1 MTDTTRAALHRRLL
15 DWINSRLV
23 RPQRR
28 FARTCYSQEGE
39 DMILRRALKKRK
51 HGFYVDVGAHHPFRF
66 SNTYMLYK
74 KGWRGINI
82 DAMPGSMRLFDRYRP
97 RDINLE
103 TAVAETPGNRIFY
116 LFADPA
122 VNTCDEQQAQESLR
136 QGVPLVEKKQLRSRR
151 LEDILDQ
158 HLPAATPID
167 VMSVDVEGLD
177 LQVLKSN
184 DWTRYRPRLLLVERL
199 DLPFPDLLEDEL
211 YLYLK
216 EQQYELY
223 ARTVNTLFFQDRSVD
238 ATAAS
243 QHD

>member
-1 MTDTTRAALHRRLL
+1 MTDTARAPLRRRLL
-15 DWINSRLV
+15 DLINSRLT

-28 FARTCYSQEGE
+28 FARTCYAQEGE
-39 DMILRRALKKRK
+39 DMILRRALHKRK

-74 KGWRGINI
+74 KGWHGINI
-82 DAMPGSMRLFDRYRP
+82 DAMPGSMTLFDRYRP

-103 TAVAETPGNRIFY
+103 TAVAETPGEMTFY

-122 VNTCDEQQAQESLR
+122 VNTFDERQAEQSLR
-136 QGVPLVEKKQLRSRR
+136 QGVSLVAKQQVRSRR
-151 LEDILDQ
+151 LDEILDQ
-158 HLPAATPID
+158 HLPAATSID

-184 DWTRYRPRLLLVERL
+184 DWTRYRPRFLLVERL
-199 DLPFPDLLEDEL
+199 DLPLSALLEDEL

-216 EQQYELY
+216 ARQYELY
-223 ARTVNTLFFQDRSVD
+223 AKTVNTLFFEDCSGD
-238 ATAAS
+238 ATAA
-243 QHD
+243 

>member
-15 DWINSRLV
+15 GWINSRLV

-103 TAVAETPGNRIFY
+103 TAVAETPGKLIFY

>member
-1 MTDTTRAALHRRLL
+1 MTDTTRAPLHRRLL
-15 DWINSRLV
+15 DWINSRLI

-39 DMILRRALKKRK
+39 DMILRRALNKRK

-103 TAVAETPGNRIFY
+103 TAVAETPGKLIFY